1 MDTKM
6 PPKNNRSKVPT
17 KGSQKMTRVRWSPE
31 EQTLLINQAATLLN
45 ERQAFSLREAF
56 NKSQDALPVGRQ
68 RQIAALTQIPW
79 FTDAVPKRVKEIEF
93 QKEHGLEHQIEA
105 AIAKAKAEACDEFK
119 HQLIRQG
126 GQILAELIKVAL
138 EDATLRSVIQGGGVS
153 IGRPDLSKIPVNRTK
168 MKRVVVA
175 GSLNSQGNVIAKE
188 FGEKL
193 DLRFWTKDQSNDTLR
208 SMLQHADAAVAMV
221 GFLSHPQDN
230 IIKSSKVMYIPV
242 SGGVTQVKL
251 TLQKL
256 LE

>member
-1 MDTKM
+1 
-6 PPKNNRSKVPT
+6 
-17 KGSQKMTRVRWSPE
+17 MTRVRWSPE

-45 ERQAFSLREAF
+45 DRQAFSLREAF
-56 NKSQDALPVGRQ
+56 NKSQEALPVGRQ

-79 FTDAVPKRVKEIEF
+79 FADAVPKRVKEIEH
-93 QKEHGLEHQIEA
+93 QKEYSLDNQIEA
-105 AIAKAKAEACDEFK
+105 AVAKAKAEACEEFK
-119 HQLIRQG
+119 QQLIRQG
-126 GQILAELIKVAL
+126 GQMLAELIKVAL
-138 EDATLRSVIQGGGVS
+138 EDATLRSIVMSVGLQGK
-153 IGRPDLSKIPVNRTK
+153 PDLSRIPVNKTK
-168 MKRVVVA
+168 MKRVIVA
-175 GSLNSQGNVIAKE
+175 GSLNSQSNSIEKE